1 MGYSRSLL
9 ESGAQVKD
17 FHKSYDQRSLWV
29 SSGFLKVSTLRWGSA
44 GPRIKESTA
53 PHRAMSDLNVNAS
66 ARTYAGAVAALK
78 AAESA
83 KRDAANALLAAM
95 QSADLTSA
103 STPAGK
109 VSVCAGRRTVKIT
122 CKALSAEIKLMQE
135 RAVRTGRATES
146 VGDPYVMLR

>member
-1 MGYSRSLL
+1 
-9 ESGAQVKD
+9 
-17 FHKSYDQRSLWV
+17 
-29 SSGFLKVSTLRWGSA
+29 
-44 GPRIKESTA
+44 
-53 PHRAMSDLNVNAS
+53 MSDLNVNAS
-66 ARTYAGAVAALK
+66 ARTYAVAVAALK

-95 QSADLTSA
+95 RSGDLTSA

-109 VSVCAGRRTVKIT
+109 VSVCAGRRTVRIT

-135 RAVRTGRATES
+135 RAVRTGRAVES

>member
-1 MGYSRSLL
+1 
-9 ESGAQVKD
+9 
-17 FHKSYDQRSLWV
+17 
-29 SSGFLKVSTLRWGSA
+29 
-44 GPRIKESTA
+44 
-53 PHRAMSDLNVNAS
+53 MSDLNVNAS
-66 ARTYAGAVAALK
+66 ARTYAAAVAAFK

-95 QSADLTSA
+95 RSGDLTSA

-109 VSVCAGRRTVKIT
+109 VSVCAGRRTVRIT

-135 RAVRTGRATES
+135 RAVRTGRAVES

>member
-1 MGYSRSLL
+1 
-9 ESGAQVKD
+9 
-17 FHKSYDQRSLWV
+17 
-29 SSGFLKVSTLRWGSA
+29 
-44 GPRIKESTA
+44 
-53 PHRAMSDLNVNAS
+53 MSDLNVNAS

-83 KRDAANALLAAM
+83 KRDAAAALLAAM

-109 VSVCAGRRTVKIT
+109 VSVCSGRRTVKIT